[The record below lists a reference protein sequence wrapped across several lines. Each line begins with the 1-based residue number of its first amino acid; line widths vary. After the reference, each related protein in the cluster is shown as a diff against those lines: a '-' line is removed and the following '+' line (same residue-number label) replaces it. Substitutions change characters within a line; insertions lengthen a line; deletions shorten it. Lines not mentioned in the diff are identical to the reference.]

1 MREDDRR
8 RRWEKEIGEGDTR
21 RSLGK
26 EMEKEVPEQMGKKI
40 WKEDLEKVEKE
51 YAGRS
56 CRRRGAQ
63 RVTATRRGGNGVT
76 QT

>member
-1 MREDDRR
+1 
-8 RRWEKEIGEGDTR
+8 
-21 RSLGK
+21 
-26 EMEKEVPEQMGKKI
+26 MEKEVLEQLGKKI
-40 WKEDLEKVEKE
+40 WKEDLEEVQEE